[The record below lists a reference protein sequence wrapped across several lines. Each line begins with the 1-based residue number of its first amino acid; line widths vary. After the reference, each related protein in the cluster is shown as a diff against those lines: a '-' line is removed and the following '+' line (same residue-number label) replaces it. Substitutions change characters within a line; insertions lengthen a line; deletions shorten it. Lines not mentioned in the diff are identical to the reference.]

1 MTTNTKFKG
10 IGFDYGG
17 VIAGQ
22 PGYIFDEKISNIL
35 GVSVD
40 EFKTSYFKFNELY
53 NKDIIS
59 REELWGMILKDL
71 QKETKINDVFVFLN
85 QQSLGEINL
94 NMLNLIDDL
103 RRRGFKVGMF
113 SNFTKEVAI
122 EMRKN
127 GLDKHFDVFLISAE
141 VGYAKPNIEAFILLA
156 EKMGILPT
164 ELIFIDDTKESLS
177 SSKQVGF
184 HPILFRDY
192 ESLIKELTSLGI
204 LN

>member
-22 PGYIFDEKISNIL
+22 PSCLFDEKISNIL

-40 EFKTSYFKFNELY
+40 EFKTSYFKFNESY
-53 NKDIIS
+53 NRGYIL
-59 REELWGMILKDL
+59 REEFWRMVLKDL
-71 QKETKINDVFVFLN
+71 QKEILFNEVLIFLN
-85 QQSLGEINL
+85 QQSKGEINL
-94 NMLNLIDDL
+94 KILDLIDDL
-103 RRRGFKVGMF
+103 RQQGLKVGMF
-113 SNFTKEVAI
+113 SNFTKEAADK
-122 EMRKN
+122 MREN
-127 GLDKHFDVFLISAE
+127 GLDKHFDAFLVSAE
-141 VGYAKPNIEAFILLA
+141 IGHAKPSMEAFTALT
-156 EKMGILPT
+156 EKMGILPI

-177 SSKQVGF
+177 TSERVGF

-192 ESLIKELTSLGI
+192 DSLLKKLTSLGV